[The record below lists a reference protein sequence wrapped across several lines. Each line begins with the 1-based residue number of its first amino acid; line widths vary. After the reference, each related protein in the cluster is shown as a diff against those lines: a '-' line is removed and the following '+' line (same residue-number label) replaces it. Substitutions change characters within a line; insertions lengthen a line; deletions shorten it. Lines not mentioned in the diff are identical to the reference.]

1 MKEDAEAFEQF
12 RGRCLDHGFP
22 WLRRQRLLHEL
33 LARRVVRV
41 VIVVRRRRFRL
52 LPIKW
57 RINAFEKIYAR
68 THTHARTHTNK
79 EGSFEG
85 EKVGWR

>member
-57 RINAFEKIYAR
+57 RINSSHAHAR
-68 THTHARTHTNK
+68 THTHTSTQR
-79 EGSFEG
+79 EGGTLSFER
-85 EKVGWR
+85 EKMGWR

>member
-57 RINAFEKIYAR
+57 RINPFAKIHAYTR
-68 THTHARTHTNK
+68 TLIKR
-79 EGSFEG
+79 EILYVS
-85 EKVGWR
+85 KVKRWGGDK